1 LVRDLKW
8 VGEIFNL
15 PRKKIRAARKKE
27 GRKGV
32 PGGLLSSLIPLSLSP
47 QLEKTLRAKPCP
59 FGVVA
64 RSCSYWCRSKRGELW
79 EIHEGALLLREASLD
94 VAGRGKE

>member
-1 LVRDLKW
+1 
-8 VGEIFNL
+8 VGRRNFQPAREEN
-15 PRKKIRAARKKE
+15 PGSEKKGGSEGGARRAPE
-27 GRKGV
+27 
-32 PGGLLSSLIPLSLSP
+32 LSHSSLSLSP